1 MLSAE
6 NDSGD
11 LFTKATWKC
20 SEGHTFNMTPFAV
33 LKGGHWC
40 KECNKRNQWNYDK
53 LAKTNKFLAEVWYDT
68 HSTNENMY
76 YYFEDEIARSKKI
89 AE

>member
-1 MLSAE
+1 
-6 NDSGD
+6 
-11 LFTKATWKC
+11 
-20 SEGHTFNMTPFAV
+20 MTPFAV

-40 KECNKRNQWNYDK
+40 KECNKLNQWNYDK

-76 YYFEDEIARSKKI
+76 YYFKDEIARSKKI